1 MSVINK
7 MLQDLDKRQQGHSL
21 SNITVNQAQYLGRT
35 SSSRKWLVICLLS

>member
-21 SNITVNQAQYLGRT
+21 SNVAAHQAQYLGAPIHR
-35 SSSRKWLVICLLS
+35 VNG

>member
-21 SNITVNQAQYLGRT
+21 SNITVNQAQ
-35 SSSRKWLVICLLS
+35 